1 MSGVGVAPTGGG
13 QLSVGGCEE
22 GIDARVEVGVAFGLV
37 LRGAGLELGAAS
49 VATDA
54 LAEHFNGDESNC
66 AAGGACSREP
76 DRSSH
81 E

>member
-1 MSGVGVAPTGGG
+1 
-13 QLSVGGCEE
+13 
-22 GIDARVEVGVAFGLV
+22 VAFGLP
-37 LRGAGLELGAAS
+37 LRSAGLELGAAS

-54 LAEHFNGDESNC
+54 LAEHFDGDESNC
-66 AAGGACSREP
+66 AAGWACSREP